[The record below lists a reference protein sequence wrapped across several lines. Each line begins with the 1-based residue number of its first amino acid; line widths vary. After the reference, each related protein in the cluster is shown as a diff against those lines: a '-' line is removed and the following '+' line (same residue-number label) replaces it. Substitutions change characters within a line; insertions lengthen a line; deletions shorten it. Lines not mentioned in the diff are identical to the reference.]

1 MTGVVKSVGKYALLA
16 GTALALSM
24 SAASAAS
31 LTKAGMDKRVADLE
45 REVTLL
51 KNQMKTTMMAKPAE
65 KNVQSGNSRVK
76 VTLYGQ
82 VNRAIRFANTGAE
95 TEITSVDND
104 GSSSRLGVRA
114 VGKASPN
121 LTIGA
126 LHELEWQ
133 ENARSGTN
141 EGSTGK
147 TRVRARHVDMWLD
160 HKSLGKLS
168 MGHGSIAGDAGG
180 LYDLSGVGF
189 VYGFA
194 GANGTDGVKADASV
208 KVATPGDAN
217 AGGGLD
223 TVAVRGKARGFR
235 PFNFFGARENRIRYD
250 LPSMMGARLGL
261 SYNENKGWSTGLTYA
276 GAPAGAKNFT
286 ALFASGYRKN
296 DDGSTAWAVSGG
308 IKHNSSGFNVNG
320 SYDTDGEEDDDG
332 AQNSQWGV
340 TLGWSGKLNDSG
352 ATAVGVGFN
361 QSSDGLHGSASQ
373 YWVAIVQKIDAA
385 AADVYAGVSFDSG
398 SVTHPVSAAE
408 GLAEDRPAN
417 VGEGETALAAKA
429 SPCYSA
435 DADNDGQYI
444 KAAAGTTCEVAR
456 DGVFVFL
463 VGARLKF

>member
-16 GTALALSM
+16 GTALALSI
-24 SAASAAS
+24 SVASAAS

-51 KNQMKTTMMAKPAE
+51 KNQMKSAMMAKPAD
-65 KNVQSGNSRVK
+65 KNIQSGNSRVK

-82 VNRAIRFANTGAE
+82 VNRAIRFANTGDE

-133 ENARSGTN
+133 ENARS
-141 EGSTGK
+141 STGAQNDGANV
-147 TRVRARHVDMWLD
+147 RVRQRHVDLWLD

-208 KVATPGDAN
+208 KVAT
-217 AGGGLD
+217 AGADGGLD
-223 TVAVRGKARGFR
+223 TVSVRGKARGFR

-286 ALFASGYRKN
+286 ALFASGYRKR
-296 DDGSTAWAVSGG
+296 DDSSTAWAVSGG

-332 AQNSQWGV
+332 AQSSQWGV
-340 TLGWSGKLNDSG
+340 TLGWSGKINDSG

-361 QSSDGLHGSASQ
+361 RSSDGLQGSASQ

-398 SVTHPVSAAE
+398 SVTHTVSAAE
-408 GLAEDRPAN
+408 GATEAIDAN
-417 VGEGETALAAKA
+417 SPGGPLTPVA

-435 DADNDGQYI
+435 SETEGEYV
-444 KAAAGTTCEVAR
+444 KAAAGAQCEVDR
-456 DGVFVFL
+456 DGVFIFL

>member
-1 MTGVVKSVGKYALLA
+1 
-16 GTALALSM
+16 
-24 SAASAAS
+24 
-31 LTKAGMDKRVADLE
+31 
-45 REVTLL
+45 
-51 KNQMKTTMMAKPAE
+51 MMAKPAE
-65 KNVQSGNSRVK
+65 KNIQSGNSRVK

-82 VNRAIRFANTGAE
+82 VNRAIRFANTGNE

-141 EGSTGK
+141 AANDGGK
-147 TRVRARHVDMWLD
+147 TRVRQRHVDLWLD

-194 GANGTDGVKADASV
+194 GANGTDGVTADASV
-208 KVATPGDAN
+208 KAVVRN
-217 AGGGLD
+217 ADDSADVVD
-223 TVAVRGKARGFR
+223 TVSATGKARGFR

-261 SYNENKGWSTGLTYA
+261 SYNENKGWSAGLTYA

-286 ALFASGYRKN
+286 ALFASGYRKR
-296 DDGSTAWAVSGG
+296 DDNSTAWAVSGG

-320 SYDTDGEEDDDG
+320 SYDTDGEENDKG

-361 QSSDGLHGSASQ
+361 RSSDGLQGSASQ

-398 SVTHPVSAAE
+398 SVTHTVAADEATEASGAANNPCYSVDGNNIERAAE
-408 GLAEDRPAN
+408 G
-417 VGEGETALAAKA
+417 K
-429 SPCYSA
+429 
-435 DADNDGQYI
+435 
-444 KAAAGTTCEVAR
+444 TCEVDR
-456 DGVFVFL
+456 EGVFIFL

>member
-1 MTGVVKSVGKYALLA
+1 MLAKCLPIGRLGNTYRTSIFKYTFIKQHISIYFEIIQYYLQQ
-16 GTALALSM
+16 
-24 SAASAAS
+24 
-31 LTKAGMDKRVADLE
+31 
-45 REVTLL
+45 VTLL

-65 KNVQSGNSRVK
+65 KNIQSGNSRVK

-82 VNRAIRFANTGAE
+82 VNRAIRFANTGDE

-141 EGSTGK
+141 EASTGK
-147 TRVRARHVDMWLD
+147 TRVRARHVDLWLN

-194 GANGTDGVKADASV
+194 GANGTDGTTADASV
-208 KVATPGDAN
+208 KVAN
-217 AGGGLD
+217 VAGSAVE
-223 TVAVRGKARGFR
+223 TVSVRGKARGFR

-250 LPSMMGARLGL
+250 LPSLMGARVSL
-261 SYNENKGWSTGLTYA
+261 SYNEKKSWSAGLTYS

-286 ALFASGYRKN
+286 ALFASGYRNNPAYGMAEEK
-296 DDGSTAWAVSGG
+296 TAWALSGG
-308 IKHNSSGFNVNG
+308 LRHNSSGFNVNG
-320 SYDTDGEEDDDG
+320 SYDTDGEENDKG

-361 QSSDGLHGSASQ
+361 RSSDGLEGSATQ
-373 YWVAIVQKIDAA
+373 YWVAIVRKIDAA
-385 AADVYAGVSFDSG
+385 AADVYAGVSFDTG
-398 SVTHPVSAAE
+398 SVTHTVSAAE
-408 GLAEDRPAN
+408 AATEYTVAVPGTQAAA
-417 VGEGETALAAKA
+417 GTAGFPAKA
-429 SPCYSA
+429 SPCYTEA
-435 DADNDGQYI
+435 DGDITKADKG
-444 KAAAGTTCEVAR
+444 ATCEVAR
-456 DGVFVFL
+456 DGVFNFL
-463 VGARLKF
+463 VGVRLKF